1 MKYKKGSSIEKGVL
15 LKSVPS
21 LRSDESVIILLKSQP
36 IYNTQILLWMEL

>member
-21 LRSDESVIILLKSQP
+21 LRFDEAVIILLKSQP
-36 IYNTQILLWMEL
+36 INDSNFIMD